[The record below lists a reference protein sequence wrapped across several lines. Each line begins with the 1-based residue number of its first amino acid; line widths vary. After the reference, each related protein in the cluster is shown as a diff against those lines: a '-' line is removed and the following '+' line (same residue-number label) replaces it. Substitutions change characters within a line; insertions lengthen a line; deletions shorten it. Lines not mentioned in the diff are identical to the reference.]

1 MLRNFLLLI
10 FSSHVW
16 FNLNWGIFEILGT
29 TWLGVSFFTHLF
41 NFLVCSAKSLD
52 FFCLWTVFNGILFK
66 PILSHSRL
74 ALHLLLAN
82 LDYSVKLC
90 QRFRF
95 NIVFWVCNCFSRRSN
110 LVCGLFFRKEH
121 FKGLIICLLWW
132 VVVDAISRFRSSS
145 ALSSCLLRIAL
156 TWWTEY
162 ILTLF
167 TFSCSPVDHFF
178 FLIKS
183 CINYWHGQRLR

>member
-1 MLRNFLLLI
+1 M
-10 FSSHVW
+10 W
-16 FNLNWGIFEILGT
+16 FNLNRGISEILGT
-29 TWLGVSFFTHLF
+29 TWLGESFFTYTF

-52 FFCLWTVFNGILFK
+52 FICLRTVINSTLFK
-66 PILSHSRL
+66 PILSHNQL
-74 ALHLLLAN
+74 ALHHLLAN

-95 NIVFWVCNCFSRRSN
+95 NIVFWVWNRFSRRSN

-121 FKGLIICLLWW
+121 FKSLIICLLWW
-132 VVVDAISRFRSSS
+132 KVVDAISRFRSSS
-145 ALSSCLLRIAL
+145 TLSSCLFRIAL

-167 TFSCSPVDHFF
+167 TFSCLPVYYLF
-178 FLIKS
+178 FLIRS
-183 CINYWHGQRLR
+183 WINYLHGQRLR